1 MKPGGANEEPIV
13 SDLTFFV
20 EFAGSM
26 AVVALPIVVLLRL
39 LAAHGAS
46 GITDLFMVTGR
57 FDVGAGS
64 PEEET
69 PPRWHLER
77 LAPPRPAA
85 TPSEDRAWEPLG
97 ESGRPHPGQVA
108 LGDLTLV
115 QQPAEEGIERA
126 IAVVGGG
133 GLPALEERG

>member
-1 MKPGGANEEPIV
+1 M

-20 EFAGSM
+20 EFAGSI

-39 LAAHGAS
+39 LAANGAS

-69 PPRWHLER
+69 PPRWDPER
-77 LAPPRPAA
+77 LAPPRQAA
-85 TPSEDRAWEPLG
+85 TSVSAARHGQAN
-97 ESGRPHPGQVA
+97 SNRRPF
-108 LGDLTLV
+108 
-115 QQPAEEGIERA
+115 PASTFTDA
-126 IAVVGGG
+126 S
-133 GLPALEERG
+133 

>member
-13 SDLTFFV
+13 SDLMFF
-20 EFAGSM
+20 EFAGSI

-39 LAAHGAS
+39 LAANGAS

-69 PPRWHLER
+69 PPRWHPER
-77 LAPPRPAA
+77 LTPPRPAA
-85 TPSEDRAWEPLG
+85 ASKRRLRHSAQR
-97 ESGRPHPGQVA
+97 SGSVDAKRGSRP
-108 LGDLTLV
+108 D
-115 QQPAEEGIERA
+115 
-126 IAVVGGG
+126 VGRGNRIGG
-133 GLPALEERG
+133 

>member
-20 EFAGSM
+20 EFAGSI

-39 LAAHGAS
+39 LAANGAS

-57 FDVGAGS
+57 FDVGAGA

-69 PPRWHLER
+69 PPRWHPER

-85 TPSEDRAWEPLG
+85 TSSADRASL
-97 ESGRPHPGQVA
+97 
-108 LGDLTLV
+108 
-115 QQPAEEGIERA
+115 RA
-126 IAVVGGG
+126 TIRAC
-133 GLPALEERG
+133 

>member
-13 SDLTFFV
+13 SDLMFF
-20 EFAGSM
+20 EFAGSI

-39 LAAHGAS
+39 LAANGAS

-69 PPRWHLER
+69 PLRWHPER
-77 LAPPRPAA
+77 LTPPRRAA
-85 TPSEDRAWEPLG
+85 MSSEDRVTPKRSEPV
-97 ESGRPHPGQVA
+97 EAGRGLRPDVSRGNR
-108 LGDLTLV
+108 T
-115 QQPAEEGIERA
+115 
-126 IAVVGGG
+126 GG
-133 GLPALEERG
+133 

>member
-13 SDLTFFV
+13 SDLTSFV
-20 EFAGSM
+20 EFAGSI

-39 LAAHGAS
+39 LAANGAS

-69 PPRWHLER
+69 PPRWHPER
-77 LAPPRPAA
+77 LTPPRPAA
-85 TPSEDRAWEPLG
+85 TSSEDRASLRATFRADRRQARFPADE
-97 ESGRPHPGQVA
+97 GRGNQPG
-108 LGDLTLV
+108 G
-115 QQPAEEGIERA
+115 
-126 IAVVGGG
+126 
-133 GLPALEERG
+133 